1 MQNAGRTDV
10 KNTSD
15 QINGIDSRIRGFFM
29 RLGSTFNFIA
39 ILLILACGYGYI
51 CKPAIAQES
60 SPKAY
65 DPLKAVY
72 ANLDHLKAYAQGFA
86 LMQKGE
92 LKEAEPLMSRI
103 LQFRPENPAALQNY
117 GFLLLRLGK
126 FEEAIKIL
134 KRALQLDPDQVPAWG
149 NLGGAYASIG
159 KIDDAVLAY
168 KKYIEHSKNDPQI
181 EVYKSMVAI
190 LEDQA
195 KRQSANPEESKDD
208 YYNDAISFKG
218 KMNWPLGKN
227 PIRVYIEPGDG
238 KKDYK
243 PLYMDILKKAFL
255 EWSEASNNKIK
266 FVFQNESCGAQ
277 IYCRWTDS
285 TENLIARAEGGH
297 AKVEYAGP
305 VIGRCDITLLSIS
318 PCRAMPMNEQFAH
331 RIYLH
336 EIGHSL
342 GILGHSRNSNDSL
355 FCGVNL
361 SIVDGKLS
369 DRDKKTLNLL
379 YQNQL
384 VPQVVSAEDKK
395 RRERNYSELAVFA
408 EKAVNRGEL
417 EAADDL
423 YGRCLTQL
431 LPFGFRDS
439 RLAFVMNRSGSLS
452 LRMKK
457 MLDAEIILRAALNL
471 MDNNQDSDPLE
482 IASCCKDL
490 GNVYLQNKDKPEA
503 SFYFNRS
510 LKLFKEHKRDAEVSE
525 LERSLKECL

>member
-1 MQNAGRTDV
+1 
-10 KNTSD
+10 
-15 QINGIDSRIRGFFM
+15 M
-29 RLGSTFNFIA
+29 RLGTTFNFIV
-39 ILLILACGYGYI
+39 ILLILALGDGYF
-51 CKPAIAQES
+51 CKPAMAQDS
-60 SPKAY
+60 SQDSSSKPY

-92 LKEAEPLMSRI
+92 LREAEPLMSRI
-103 LQFRPENPAALQNY
+103 LQFRPENPAAMQNY

-134 KRALQLDPDQVPAWG
+134 NRALQLDPGQVPAWG
-149 NLGGAYASIG
+149 NLGGAYASLG
-159 KIDDAVLAY
+159 KIDDAVSAY
-168 KKYIEHSKNDPQI
+168 KKYIELSKNDPQI
-181 EVYKSMVAI
+181 DVYKSMVTI

-195 KRQSANPEESKDD
+195 KRQSAYPEESKDD
-208 YYNDAISFKG
+208 YYIDAISFKG

-227 PIRVYIEPGDG
+227 PIRVYVEPGDG
-238 KKDYK
+238 KQDYK
-243 PLYMDILKKAFL
+243 PLYMDLLKKAFW
-255 EWSEASNNKIK
+255 EWSQASNDKIK
-266 FVFQNESCGAQ
+266 FVFQNESGGAQ

-305 VIGRCDITLLSIS
+305 VIGRSDITLLSIS

-336 EIGHSL
+336 EIGHAL

-369 DRDKKTLNLL
+369 DRDKKTLYLL

-384 VPQVVSAEDKK
+384 APQVVSAEVKK
-395 RRERNYSELAVFA
+395 RCEKNYGELVVFA

-423 YGRCLTQL
+423 YGRALKQL
-431 LPFGFRDS
+431 LPFGFRDV
-439 RLAFVMNRSGSLS
+439 RLATVLSRSGSLS
-452 LRMKK
+452 LQMKK
-457 MLDAEIILRAALNL
+457 MLDAEITLRAAFNL
-471 MDNNQDSDPLE
+471 MDSNDATDPE
-482 IASCCKDL
+482 QFASCCKDL
-490 GNVYLQNKDKPEA
+490 GNFYWQNKEKSEA
-503 SFYFNRS
+503 KFYFERS
-510 LKLFKEHKRDAEVSE
+510 LNLFKKLKRDAEVSE